1 MANGEFGGGDG
12 TKESPF
18 LVEDAED
25 LDAVR
30 DDLEACYKQTN
41 DINLEE
47 YDNWTMIG
55 DGFEKIFLGDY
66 DGDNY
71 EIRNL
76 KIKSKKDQ
84 QGIGLFGIIMTSK
97 LENIHLK
104 DVDVQGGTYVGALVG
119 YSEAESEVIGCSV
132 DGGEVKGQ
140 SSVGGLVGAYQ
151 YGEIE
156 ESNSNVSV
164 KSEKRND
171 HDESAMVGGIG
182 GTLTG
187 SDLKNCYSL
196 SDVEGLAFIGG
207 LAGNSVGSI
216 ENCYFKGSITG
227 VTSLGGLVADSADS
241 IKNSF
246 SLINEINY
254 ISDEDLDEDDFELEL
269 FGDIIIH
276 DDDDTE
282 LENNY
287 SFEDIKIIER

>member
-55 DGFEKIFLGDY
+55 DGFENIFLGDY

-76 KIKSKKDQ
+76 KVKANKDE
-84 QGIGLFGIIMTSK
+84 QGAGLFGVIMESSLK
-97 LENIHLK
+97 NINLK
-104 DVDVQGGTYVGALVG
+104 NVDVDGGVYVGALLG
-119 YSEAESEVIGCSV
+119 YSDGDVEIIGCSAE
-132 DGGEVKGQ
+132 GGEVKGQ
-140 SSVGGLVGAYQ
+140 SIVGGLIGALQ
-151 YGEIE
+151 YGMVE
-156 ESNSNVSV
+156 ESKSNLNV
-164 KSEKRND
+164 KAEKKND
-171 HDESAMVGGIG
+171 DDESAMVGGIG
-182 GTLTG
+182 GMLTYT
-187 SDLKNCYSL
+187 DIKNCYSL
-196 SDVEGLAFIGG
+196 SNVEGLIFIGG
-207 LAGNSVGSI
+207 IAGDQAGSI

-227 VTSLGGLVADSADS
+227 VTSLGGISGGSPDA

-254 ISDEDLDEDDFELEL
+254 ISDEELDEEDFELEL
-269 FGDIIIH
+269 FGDILT